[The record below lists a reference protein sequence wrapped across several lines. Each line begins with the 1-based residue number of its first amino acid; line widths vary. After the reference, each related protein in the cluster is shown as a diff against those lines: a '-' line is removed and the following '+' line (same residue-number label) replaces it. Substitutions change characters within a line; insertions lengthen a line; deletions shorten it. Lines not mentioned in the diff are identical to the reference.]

1 MLDSTVGS
9 CHGKTLVLFA
19 VEKERWTFLQDQSSG
34 DLALNS
40 LQKLFPL
47 TLSITNLGI
56 VLLSTPHR
64 K

>member
-9 CHGKTLVLFA
+9 CHGKTLILFA
-19 VEKERWTFLQDQSSG
+19 VERESWTFLQDQSSG

-40 LQKLFPL
+40 LQKLFHL
-47 TLSITNLGI
+47 TLSITNRGI
-56 VLLSTPHR
+56 VLLSPPHR

>member
-9 CHGKTLVLFA
+9 RLGKTLVLFA

-47 TLSITNLGI
+47 TLSITNP
-56 VLLSTPHR
+56 PHR